1 MATMKKTKEPK
12 HIYQLELTER
22 QAKLLSWACDTIAR
36 IIEGQDRTYQDM
48 MEAAWEKRCKEA
60 TGKMMDDEWDG
71 GWYNMRHDAE
81 RMSQEMKR
89 RFWGLEPNALNGVF
103 YDKDGDTLWDIH
115 QVIRYQL
122 WQDNPNHQLYTVDA
136 AEAHRFGDEPLA
148 NIKRILQ
155 KK

>member
-1 MATMKKTKEPK
+1 MISKTKEPK

-71 GWYNMRHDAE
+71 GWSQMREDAE
-81 RMSQEMKR
+81 RMCREMKK
-89 RFWGLEPNALNGVF
+89 RFWGLEPNALNGVH

-115 QVIRYQL
+115 QVIRHQL

-136 AEAHRFGDEPLA
+136 AEAHQFGDEPLA
-148 NIKRILQ
+148 NIKRIIQ
-155 KK
+155 KKSK

>member
-1 MATMKKTKEPK
+1 MKKTKEPK

-103 YDKDGDTLWDIH
+103 YDKDCDTLWDIH
-115 QVIRYQL
+115 QVIRHQL

>member
-1 MATMKKTKEPK
+1 MKKTKEPK

-115 QVIRYQL
+115 QVIRHQL
-122 WQDNPNHQLYTVDA
+122 WQDNPNHLLYTVDA

>member
-1 MATMKKTKEPK
+1 MKKTKEPK

-103 YDKDGDTLWDIH
+103 YDKDGDTLLDIH
-115 QVIRYQL
+115 QVIRHQL

-148 NIKRILQ
+148 NIKRIPQ